1 VTIGRSP
8 ADVLRLVVAVV
19 LLVVYLVI
27 GRLFGA
33 SIAVFAYRLLRG
45 LDALGENFVTVLIAV
60 VRLAGILL
68 VVVGLGVMAWR
79 GRWRLLVSLFVAA
92 VPAAL
97 VYWLFSGWVHT
108 HNPTLVRLSH
118 GAGPLTET
126 GFPTGPG
133 IAALAAGVTAAAP
146 WLSRWQRRL
155 SWAVVAGFVVAR
167 FVAEPV
173 SGQSLLAVLVGWTAG
188 AAALVFM
195 GSPLRRASRES
206 VITGLRR
213 VGIDVATLQPASVD
227 ARGSTPYF
235 GTDGPGDA
243 LFVKALGRDERSA
256 DLLFRIYRAVL
267 PRQLGDERPF
277 SSLRRAIEH
286 EAVVALVAGQLGVRT
301 PRLLG
306 VATAEPNS
314 FVLAYEGIAGRS
326 LDRVEPSELT
336 DTVIGQVWEQIR
348 TLRTHRIAHRD
359 LRLANVF
366 LDDHDDV
373 WIIDF
378 GFSELAA
385 SDLLL
390 STDLAEAVAS
400 QSLKIG
406 AERAARQAIDE
417 LGADVAATA
426 VPRLAPG
433 YLSGATRTALKAQ
446 PTILPQL
453 RTCLI
458 GTHAGAGAGDK
469 VTRE

>member
-1 VTIGRSP
+1 
-8 ADVLRLVVAVV
+8 
-19 LLVVYLVI
+19 
-27 GRLFGA
+27 
-33 SIAVFAYRLLRG
+33 
-45 LDALGENFVTVLIAV
+45 
-60 VRLAGILL
+60 
-68 VVVGLGVMAWR
+68 M
-79 GRWRLLVSLFVAA
+79 
-92 VPAAL
+92 
-97 VYWLFSGWVHT
+97 
-108 HNPTLVRLSH
+108 
-118 GAGPLTET
+118 
-126 GFPTGPG
+126 
-133 IAALAAGVTAAAP
+133 
-146 WLSRWQRRL
+146 
-155 SWAVVAGFVVAR
+155 
-167 FVAEPV
+167 
-173 SGQSLLAVLVGWTAG
+173 
-188 AAALVFM
+188 
-195 GSPLRRASRES
+195 
-206 VITGLRR
+206 
-213 VGIDVATLQPASVD
+213 
-227 ARGSTPYF
+227 
-235 GTDGPGDA
+235 
-243 LFVKALGRDERSA
+243 
-256 DLLFRIYRAVL
+256 
-267 PRQLGDERPF
+267 
-277 SSLRRAIEH
+277 
-286 EAVVALVAGQLGVRT
+286 ALVAGQQGVRT

-306 VATAEPNS
+306 VATAEPDS

-348 TLRTHRIAHRD
+348 ALRTHRIAHRD

-446 PTILPQL
+446 PTILPEL
-453 RTCLI
+453 RTCLV

-469 VTRE
+469 ATRE